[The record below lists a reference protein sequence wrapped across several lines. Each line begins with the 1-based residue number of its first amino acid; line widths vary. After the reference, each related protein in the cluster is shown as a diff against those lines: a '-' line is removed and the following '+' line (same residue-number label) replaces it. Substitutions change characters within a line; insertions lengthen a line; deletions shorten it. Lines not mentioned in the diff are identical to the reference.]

1 MAQPEKLIVNKIK
14 KALQERGAWVTKTHG
29 SPHLAGLPDIIAC
42 YRGRFVG
49 LEVKT
54 PETRKNVSARQAAI
68 LKQIYAAGGWDGV
81 VCSVDAA
88 LNILDIIDLDRS

>member
-1 MAQPEKLIVNKIK
+1 MAQPEKLIVNTIK

-54 PETRKNVSARQAAI
+54 PETRGTVSARQSAI
-68 LKQIYAAGGWDGV
+68 LEQIYEAGGISGV
-81 VCSVDAA
+81 VTSVDEAIEA
-88 LNILDIIDLDRS
+88 VYMIY